1 MTTIEQ
7 LRESKLFY
15 DIDVKLMERLATHS
29 ETRTFRAG
37 EHAWRQGDTPR
48 HFIVV
53 QEGIVAIQQ
62 ITADGT
68 AVVVSLFGPHDALCI
83 APTLQRTPLPA
94 DAVAMTDKAVV
105 LMIAAEPVLNA
116 LGTDPRLAAALNHA
130 LLAHTAILR
139 SKIEIVSAG
148 TVPRR
153 IAALLLHL
161 AGRFGRIR
169 DKQEVHINPALT
181 REQIGQMVN
190 ARTETVIRI
199 MSRWA
204 KAGWIQGG
212 SPTLA
217 ILRSDM
223 LRRIAC
229 GAAGMRESDE

>member
-15 DIDVKLMERLATHS
+15 DIDAKLMERLAAHS
-29 ETRTFRAG
+29 ETRIFRAG
-37 EHAWRQGDTPR
+37 EYAWRQGDMPR

-53 QEGIVAIQQ
+53 QDGIIAIQQ

-83 APTLQRTPLPA
+83 APTLRRASAPA
-94 DAVAMTDKAVV
+94 DAVAMTDQAVV

-116 LGTDPRLAAALNHA
+116 LDTDPRLAAAINHA
-130 LLAHTAILR
+130 LLTHTEILR

-161 AGRFGRIR
+161 AQRFGRSC

-204 KAGWIQGG
+204 KAGWIQGS
-212 SPTLA
+212 SPA
-217 ILRSDM
+217 MVILRSDM

-229 GAAGMRESDE
+229 GTAGMREK